1 MATTAGVG
9 SSGLDVNSIV
19 SQLMAV
25 ERQPIAKLDRKEAS
39 YQAKLSAYGSVK
51 GAVAS
56 FQTAVQGLNSTS
68 RFQAIKAT
76 PSDTTVFSA
85 SASSIA
91 VAGSYSLEVTSLA
104 QAQKLI
110 AAGQTS
116 STAAIGAAATTTVTF
131 DFGTITGN
139 TFNATTGK
147 YGTALSGVSTT
158 DLSPN
163 ITVDSTS
170 NLAVGAAIS
179 GTGIPAGATIASI
192 TDATHFVISAAATA
206 TGNPVD
212 VQADATFASSGSGIK
227 NITIDSSNNSLQ
239 GIRDAINAAKIGVT
253 ATIIND
259 GGASPYRLAL
269 SSDSNGASSS
279 MKISV
284 SGDAAVGALLAHDPA
299 NSTGQNLSETVT
311 AQNAV
316 FKVNGVA
323 VSKAS
328 NTVSDVVQGVT
339 LTLNKVTT
347 TPASLTVARDTGAVS
362 SSIAGFV
369 KAYNDLAATLKNVS
383 AYDAA
388 SKQAAILQGDSTVR
402 SLQAQLRGILNTSV
416 VGTSGA
422 LTTLYDVG
430 VSFQKDGTLAVN
442 QTKLDSAIAGNFS
455 DIAGLF
461 AAAGK
466 ATDSLV
472 SFNSATSSTK
482 AGSYEVHVTQFA
494 TRGGITGD
502 SIVPAL
508 VNTIAASTTMNV
520 ALDGVSASVALTA
533 GTYTNAQLAAL
544 LQSAING
551 ASEFSSAGLSVSAT
565 IDGSGF
571 MSIVSSKYGLA
582 SNVSLSSGTGTP
594 VSDFMG
600 TVTAGTPGLDVAGT
614 VGGATATGSGQ
625 NLTVT
630 SGDPQGLS
638 LTYSGATASPHGIL
652 HYSQGYASLLDEWAA
667 PNLASGGTLASRTEG
682 VGKTITEIG
691 KQRTAMETRLVGIEK
706 RYRAQFTALD
716 IMLSNMNQTSNYLTQ
731 QLAQISNLN
740 K

>member
-25 ERQPIAKLDRKEAS
+25 ERQPIAKLDRREAS

-68 RFQAIKAT
+68 RFEAIKAT
-76 PSDTTVFSA
+76 PSDATVFSA
-85 SASSIA
+85 SASHIA
-91 VAGSYSLEVTSLA
+91 VAGTYSLEVTSLA

-147 YGTALSGVSTT
+147 YGTALSGVATT

-179 GTGIPAGATIASI
+179 GAGIPAGATIASI

-212 VQADATFASSGSGIK
+212 VQADATFASSGSGAK

-299 NSTGQNLSETVT
+299 NSTGQNLSETAT

-339 LTLNKVTT
+339 LTLNKVTES
-347 TPASLTVARDTGAVS
+347 PATLTVARDTGAVS

-369 KAYNDLAATLKNVS
+369 KAYNDLAATLKDVS

-388 SKQAAILQGDSTVR
+388 SKKGAILQGDSTVR
-402 SLQAQLRGILNTSV
+402 ALQSQLRGILNTSV

-442 QTKLDSAIAGNFS
+442 QTKLDSAIANNFS

-461 AAAGK
+461 AATGT

-482 AGSYEVHVTQFA
+482 AGSYAVHITQFA

-502 SIVPAL
+502 SVVPASG
-508 VNTIAASTTMNV
+508 NTIAASTTMNV

-533 GTYTNAQLAAL
+533 GTYTNVQLAAL

-582 SNVSLSSGTGTP
+582 SNVSLGSGTGTL

-600 TVTAGTPGLDVAGT
+600 TLTAGTPGADVAGSI
-614 VGGATATGSGQ
+614 GEATATGSGQ
-625 NLTVT
+625 TLSVT
-630 SGDPQGLS
+630 SGDPQGLN
-638 LTYSGATASPHGIL
+638 LTYSGGTASPHGML

-682 VGKTITEIG
+682 IGKTITEIS
-691 KQRTAMETRLVGIEK
+691 KQRTAMETRLVDIEK
-706 RYRAQFTALD
+706 RYRAQYSALD
-716 IMLSNMNQTSNYLTQ
+716 ITLSSMNQTSIYLTE
-731 QLAQISNLN
+731 QLAQLSNLN
-740 K
+740 